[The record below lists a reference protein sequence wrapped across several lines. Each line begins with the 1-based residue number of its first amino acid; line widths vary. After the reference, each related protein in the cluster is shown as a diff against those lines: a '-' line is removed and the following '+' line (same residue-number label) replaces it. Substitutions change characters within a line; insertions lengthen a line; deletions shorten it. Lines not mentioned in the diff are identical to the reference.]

1 MKADEN
7 QKRDFVALAVHKLK
21 TPISSIKL
29 SLEMLLEGDFG
40 ELSLEERKVIERI
53 HQRNEVL
60 IYLVNDL
67 LNLAQ
72 IGNKYPLSLVP
83 VNFKRLV
90 KLVINTDEEE
100 MQKKAISIRFE
111 DKAVISDVIA
121 DKEKMFLAVQNIFD
135 NAVKYSNVGGEIIVV
150 LESDTESIRLKI
162 QDFGIGIIDSDKEK
176 LFTEFFR
183 GKNAKEA
190 QLMGSGLGLF
200 IAKDIIEKHGGR
212 IWFESKEGRGTTFFV
227 VIPINGELR
236 QK

>member
-190 QLMGSGLGLF
+190 QLM
-200 IAKDIIEKHGGR
+200 
-212 IWFESKEGRGTTFFV
+212 
-227 VIPINGELR
+227 
-236 QK
+236 